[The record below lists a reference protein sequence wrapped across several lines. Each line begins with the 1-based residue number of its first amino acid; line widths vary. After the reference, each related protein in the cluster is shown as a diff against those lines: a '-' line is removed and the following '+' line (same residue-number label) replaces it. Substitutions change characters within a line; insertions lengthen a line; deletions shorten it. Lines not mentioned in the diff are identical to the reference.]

1 MCDKTNIETNTNQGG
16 FQNFGGTIN
25 GNITINNYYTNPTDK
40 KSADWVPR
48 FRVPMAQ
55 NLIDRPDAVAAL
67 NELITNNQFVNL
79 NGIGG
84 SGKTSLMSLWANKH
98 KDDYNQIAYAVVN
111 NSVKDDIATQL
122 NKTLKLPDF
131 EKILDKYAAIMDY
144 LSENYDSDKPNLM
157 IVDINKALEKEVKD
171 FVNEVVNEESLPLGW
186 KCLVISRERKYGDK
200 NGLFNLNDY
209 EKENTEF
216 LKELFLKKAGD
227 GYKDF
232 SDFDRLFKLL
242 HNSPLL
248 VEQLGIFLQD
258 LPRKSFDDINELLHK
273 DIFRNQKREG
283 VTSKN
288 RNESEEE
295 QTIIGF
301 LIRLVD
307 FTQFKENEK
316 ELLRHFVLW
325 PTDYISKKVIQGL
338 LAGIIESE
346 DAFEEV
352 FFNLIKRGII
362 TAQTNSNGEE
372 EYKLHGLI
380 AESIREQIEIKEED
394 YGQYCDNIDSIIEYN
409 YWQFIHFAECI
420 GHSLVNY
427 DISDNH
433 ILLGNTANKLRDSF
447 VFNLSKELY
456 CKTLQLVEKKI
467 EADKEND
474 DLKNDLATAYNNLA
488 TLQDDYLQDYASAEE
503 NYKKAIE
510 IGEQLP
516 KENPEYQ
523 NSLERAYNNLANLQD
538 DYLQDHASA
547 EENYKKAIEIG
558 ERLPKE
564 NPGYQNGLARD
575 YNNLAFLQMS
585 NLQDY
590 ASAEENYKKAIEIQE
605 QLPKENPE
613 YQNDLAS
620 WYNNL
625 AHLQQ
630 NCLQDYASAEENY
643 KKAIEIGEQLPKEN
657 PEYQYYLARWY
668 NNLAHLQQNCLQDY
682 ASAEENYKKAIEIGE
697 RLPKENPEYQN
708 YLAIAYYNL
717 ALLQQDCLQDYASAE
732 ENFKKAIEIIGKL
745 PMNNPIFKKYY
756 FRMCRNYRIFCE
768 QRDKMSLFA
777 EVENKL
783 IQQGLWEEF
792 EVFFENY

>member
-1 MCDKTNIETNTNQGG
+1 MCDKTNIENNTNQGG
-16 FQNFGGTIN
+16 VQNSGTIN
-25 GNITINNYYTNPTDK
+25 GNITINNFGTNPTDK
-40 KSADWVPR
+40 KSADSVPR

-67 NELITNNQFVNL
+67 NEQIKNNQFINL

-84 SGKTSLMSLWANKH
+84 SGKTSLMSLWVNKH

-131 EKILDKYAAIMDY
+131 ERNPDKYVTVMEY
-144 LSENYDSDKPNLM
+144 LSENYDSEKPNLM
-157 IVDINKALEKEVKD
+157 IVDINKAPENEVKD

-200 NGLFNLNDY
+200 NSLFNLNDY

-216 LKELFLKKAGD
+216 LKELFLKKAGN

-232 SDFDRLFKLL
+232 GDFDRLFKLL

-273 DIFRNQKREG
+273 DIFRNQKRVG
-283 VTSKN
+283 VTSRN

-325 PTDYISKKVIQGL
+325 PTDYVCKKVIQGL

-352 FFNLIKRGII
+352 FINLIKRGII

-394 YGQYCDNIDSIIEYN
+394 YGLYIDNIDSIIEYN
-409 YWQFIHFAECI
+409 YWQFVPFAQCI

-433 ILLGNTANKLRDSF
+433 ILLGNIANKLRDSF

-456 CKTLQLVEKKI
+456 FKTLQLVESKI
-467 EADKEND
+467 EANKEND
-474 DLKNDLATAYNNLA
+474 DLKNYLARAYNNLA
-488 TLQDDYLQDYASAEE
+488 TLQSDYLQDYTSAEE

-510 IGEQLP
+510 MCEQLP

-523 NSLERAYNNLANLQD
+523 NNLARAYNNLAN
-538 DYLQDHASA
+538 
-547 EENYKKAIEIG
+547 
-558 ERLPKE
+558 
-564 NPGYQNGLARD
+564 
-575 YNNLAFLQMS
+575 
-585 NLQDY
+585 
-590 ASAEENYKKAIEIQE
+590 
-605 QLPKENPE
+605 
-613 YQNDLAS
+613 
-620 WYNNL
+620 
-625 AHLQQ
+625 LQQ

-643 KKAIEIGEQLPKEN
+643 KKAIEIT
-657 PEYQYYLARWY
+657 
-668 NNLAHLQQNCLQDY
+668 
-682 ASAEENYKKAIEIGE
+682 
-697 RLPKENPEYQN
+697 
-708 YLAIAYYNL
+708 
-717 ALLQQDCLQDYASAE
+717 
-732 ENFKKAIEIIGKL
+732 GKL
-745 PMNNPIFKKYY
+745 PMNNPIFKKDY
-756 FRMCRNYRIFCE
+756 FTTCCDYRIFCE
-768 QRDKMSLFA
+768 QQDEMSLFE
-777 EVENKL
+777 EVANEL
-783 IQQGLWEEF
+783 IQQGLWDEF
-792 EVFFENY
+792 VVFLKEF

>member
-1 MCDKTNIETNTNQGG
+1 MEPTNDKTNIETNTNQGG
-16 FQNFGGTIN
+16 VQNFGGRID
-25 GNITINNYYTNPTDK
+25 NITINNNFGTNFTDK
-40 KSADWVPR
+40 KSADSVPR

-131 EKILDKYAAIMDY
+131 EKNPDKYAAIMDY
-144 LSENYDSDKPNLM
+144 LSENYDSEKSNLM
-157 IVDINKALEKEVKD
+157 IVDINKAPEKEVKD
-171 FVNEVVNEESLPLGW
+171 FVNEVVNEGSLPEGW

-200 NGLFNLNDY
+200 DCLFNLNDY
-209 EKENTEF
+209 DKENTEF

-232 SDFDRLFKLL
+232 GDFDRLFRLL

-273 DIFRNQKREG
+273 DIFRNQKRVG

-307 FTQFKENEK
+307 FSQFRGDEK

-352 FFNLIKRGII
+352 FFNLIKRGVI

-394 YGQYCDNIDSIIEYN
+394 CTQYLLNIISIIKYN
-409 YWQFIHFAECI
+409 YWKFIPFAECI

-433 ILLGNTANKLRDSF
+433 NLLHITASKLRDSF

-456 CKTLQLVEKKI
+456 FKTLQLIEKKV

-474 DLKNDLATAYNNLA
+474 DLKNDLSKAYNNLA
-488 TLQDDYLQDYASAEE
+488 FLQENYLQDYTSAEE

-523 NSLERAYNNLANLQD
+523 NYLASCCNNLAILQENC
-538 DYLQDHASA
+538 LQNYSSA

-558 ERLPKE
+558 ERLTKE
-564 NPGYQNGLARD
+564 IPEYQNGLASV
-575 YNNLAFLQMS
+575 YNNLAALQGDY
-585 NLQDY
+585 LQDY
-590 ASAEENYKKAIEIQE
+590 ASAEKNYKKAIEIRE
-605 QLPKENPE
+605 RLPRENPE
-613 YQNDLAS
+613 YQNDLARV
-620 WYNNL
+620 YNNL
-625 AHLQQ
+625 AVLQK
-630 NCLQDYASAEENY
+630 NCLQDYASAAENY
-643 KKAIEIGEQLPKEN
+643 KKAIEIT
-657 PEYQYYLARWY
+657 
-668 NNLAHLQQNCLQDY
+668 
-682 ASAEENYKKAIEIGE
+682 
-697 RLPKENPEYQN
+697 
-708 YLAIAYYNL
+708 
-717 ALLQQDCLQDYASAE
+717 
-732 ENFKKAIEIIGKL
+732 GKL
-745 PMNNPIFKKYY
+745 PMNNPIYKKYY
-756 FRMCRNYRIFCE
+756 FTMCCNYLIFCL
-768 QRDKMSLFA
+768 QRDEQSLFA
-777 EVENKL
+777 EVKDNL
-783 IQQGLWEEF
+783 ILQGLWDEF
-792 EVFFENY
+792 GVFFENY

>member
-1 MCDKTNIETNTNQGG
+1 MEPTNDKTNIENNTNQGG
-16 FQNFGGTIN
+16 VQNFGGTIN
-25 GNITINNYYTNPTDK
+25 GGVHITNNFGTNPTDK
-40 KSADWVPR
+40 KSADSVPR

-67 NELITNNQFVNL
+67 DEQIKNNQFVNL

-84 SGKTSLMSLWANKH
+84 SGKTSLMNLWANKH
-98 KDDYNQIAYAVVN
+98 KDDFNQIAYAVVN

-144 LSENYDSDKPNLM
+144 LSENYDSEKPNLI
-157 IVDINKALEKEVKD
+157 IVDINKAPENEVKD
-171 FVNEVVNEESLPLGW
+171 FVKEIVNEDGLPLGW

-200 NGLFNLNDY
+200 NFLFNLNDY

-232 SDFDRLFKLL
+232 GDFDRLFRLL

-273 DIFRNQKREG
+273 DIFRNQKRVG
-283 VTSKN
+283 VTSRN

-325 PTDYISKKVIQGL
+325 PTDYISKKVIQEL

-352 FFNLIKRGII
+352 FVNLIKRGII

-394 YGQYCDNIDSIIEYN
+394 YGWYLVNIVSIIEYN
-409 YWQFIHFAECI
+409 YWQFVPFAECI

-427 DISDNH
+427 DISCNH
-433 ILLGNTANKLRDSF
+433 YLLCDTAIILRKSF

-474 DLKNDLATAYNNLA
+474 DLKNALAWVYNNLA
-488 TLQDDYLQDYASAEE
+488 CLQQNYLQDYASAEE

-523 NSLERAYNNLANLQD
+523 NYLASCCNNLAILQ
-538 DYLQDHASA
+538 
-547 EENYKKAIEIG
+547 E
-558 ERLPKE
+558 
-564 NPGYQNGLARD
+564 
-575 YNNLAFLQMS
+575 
-585 NLQDY
+585 
-590 ASAEENYKKAIEIQE
+590 
-605 QLPKENPE
+605 
-613 YQNDLAS
+613 
-620 WYNNL
+620 
-625 AHLQQ
+625 
-630 NCLQDYASAEENY
+630 NCLQNYSSA
-643 KKAIEIGEQLPKEN
+643 G
-657 PEYQYYLARWY
+657 
-668 NNLAHLQQNCLQDY
+668 
-682 ASAEENYKKAIEIGE
+682 ENYKKAIEIGE
-697 RLPKENPEYQN
+697 RLPKENPEY
-708 YLAIAYYNL
+708 
-717 ALLQQDCLQDYASAE
+717 
-732 ENFKKAIEIIGKL
+732 
-745 PMNNPIFKKYY
+745 
-756 FRMCRNYRIFCE
+756 
-768 QRDKMSLFA
+768 
-777 EVENKL
+777 
-783 IQQGLWEEF
+783 
-792 EVFFENY
+792 